1 MVGELY
7 DTIVLVQ
14 ETKRRIARMH
24 ARDNAIKISDTLRGE
39 IVLAAYLL
47 EVRR

>member
-1 MVGELY
+1 
-7 DTIVLVQ
+7 
-14 ETKRRIARMH
+14 MH

>member
-1 MVGELY
+1 M
-7 DTIVLVQ
+7 
-14 ETKRRIARMH
+14 R
-24 ARDNAIKISDTLRGE
+24 ARDNSLKISDTLRGE